1 MIKKITIQDFESAF
15 GEELSSFVKE
25 KISGFIFEYE
35 EVQER
40 EKDFLVLNILKSISA
55 GLRKAGPHREQDWIH
70 GWAENRDEVKQS
82 IKPKYFGKLPHV
94 RWKGKFIKPISED
107 FEYNMAQVL
116 QFWLFEKYMSGFTSI
131 YEFGCGTAHNLLR
144 AEEVSPAAKLYG
156 LDWATSSQ
164 ETIREINKLHG
175 KDIQGH
181 NFNFF
186 EIDHNLKLD
195 ESSAVYT
202 FAALEQVGEDHTD
215 FIDYLI
221 EQNPSICLHVE
232 PIAELLDPESNLL
245 DHLSVEY
252 FRERNYLRNFYN
264 HLKDL
269 ETSGKIEIIKAQRSQ
284 IGSFYVDGYSIVA
297 WRPKCQN

>member
-1 MIKKITIQDFESAF
+1 MIKKITIQDFERAF
-15 GEELSSFVKE
+15 GEELSSFVRE
-25 KISGFIFEYE
+25 KISGFVFEYE
-35 EVQER
+35 EVQEK
-40 EKDFLVLNILKSISA
+40 EKDLLVLSILKSISA
-55 GLRKAGPHREQDWIH
+55 GLRKAGPHRAQDWVH

-94 RWKGKFIKPISED
+94 RWQGKFIKPISED

-116 QFWLFEKYMSGFTSI
+116 QFWLFEKYMSGSTSI

-186 EIDHNLKLD
+186 EIDHSLKLD
-195 ESSAVYT
+195 ASSTVYT
-202 FAALEQVGEDHTD
+202 FAALEQVGENHTD

>member
-15 GEELSSFVKE
+15 GEELSSFVRE
-25 KISGFIFEYE
+25 KISGFVFEYE
-35 EVQER
+35 EVQE
-40 EKDFLVLNILKSISA
+40 KDKDLLVLNILKSISA
-55 GLRKAGPHREQDWIH
+55 GLRKAGPHRAQDWIQ

-94 RWKGKFIKPISED
+94 RWQGKFIKPISED

-116 QFWLFEKYMSGFTSI
+116 QFWLFEKYMSGSTSI

-195 ESSAVYT
+195 ASSTVYT
-202 FAALEQVGEDHTD
+202 FAALEQVGENHTD

-245 DHLSVEY
+245 DYLSVEY

>member
-15 GEELSSFVKE
+15 GEELSSFVRE
-25 KISGFIFEYE
+25 KISGFVFEYE
-35 EVQER
+35 EVQEKD
-40 EKDFLVLNILKSISA
+40 KDFLVLSILKSISA
-55 GLRKAGPHREQDWIH
+55 GLRKAGPHRAQDWIQ

-94 RWKGKFIKPISED
+94 RWQGKFIKPISED

-116 QFWLFEKYMSGFTSI
+116 QFWLFEKYMSGSTSI

-144 AEEVSPAAKLYG
+144 AEEVSPTAKLYG

-164 ETIREINKLHG
+164 ETIKEINKLHG
-175 KDIQGH
+175 KNIQGH

-186 EIDHNLKLD
+186 EIDHEFKLD
-195 ESSAVYT
+195 TSSAVYT
-202 FAALEQVGEDHTD
+202 FAALEQVGESHTD

-221 EQNPSICLHVE
+221 GQNPSICLHVE
-232 PIAELLDPESNLL
+232 PIAELLNPESNLL
-245 DHLSVEY
+245 DYLSVEY

-269 ETSGKIEIIKAQRSQ
+269 ETSGKIEIIRAQRSQ

-297 WRPKCQN
+297 WRPVCQN